1 MSKQFQKML
10 IVKSLTRFFIAAYVG
25 VSMASAA
32 VPPPV
37 TNDAPAAGK
46 RVRVTT
52 PGAGYAGNANVY
64 HTLYLPTDWV
74 PGQKYPVIIEYGG
87 NGWTVEANKLGYY
100 QSGGTGYIWVS
111 APNIDQNSTLG
122 DKSDD
127 FNTTSWWGSEGQNAI
142 GAADDAAYTK
152 ATVIDLIENYG
163 GDHSRVFVTGFSRGA
178 VACGNLGRFDD
189 SMSDIWL
196 AFLPHS
202 HHDAWFDNGTRTDRI
217 KGRASFITYGENDGG
232 GGNSRKG
239 TDWLNTRGFPVESY
253 ELAGTVHTDEW
264 ITDTSAP
271 LASSLSYTG
280 HTLVTDVRARLRT
293 WLGEISATRPGTSSI
308 SGSVTDASGSP
319 IEGARIQ
326 SGDTHWTFTDV
337 NGDYLLESLIDSN
350 RILTV
355 SHPLYNLGWQNNNI
369 SVQIAGADLT
379 GQDFQTIPV
388 TNDPP
393 TINTLA
399 PANTSTGVAPSAN
412 LVITFDKLVQKG
424 TGNIVIQKTAGGT
437 FETIPVTSGNV
448 TISGATVTIIPTTDF
463 AVTTGYYV
471 EIAIGVIEDTA
482 ATPHDFAGI
491 SGSGT
496 WSFTTGTP
504 DITAPSIDT
513 LSPGNT
519 STGVAVS
526 SDLVITFDED
536 VKKGTTGNIVIQ
548 QSAGGTF
555 ETIPVHS
562 SSVTVS
568 GNQLTISPSNL
579 LANFTG
585 YYVEIADA
593 AIEDLAGNPFTGITG
608 SATWG
613 FTTSSPNATHN
624 IITPVSVVSPAGAIY
639 PATTGLIDGVGLS
652 GNGDS
657 GDILSETHAW
667 ATSANSWHSNNGN
680 GPSTV
685 MTFDLGGTFTVDSIH
700 IWNDNQNN
708 GVVQRSVKTVD
719 ISFSSDGTNFT
730 NLIDNLGNFLLPTH
744 DAGGGV
750 TPVSTQTFAAVSGV
764 THIRLTDFQPHS
776 TTYAAMDEI
785 RFGEVSNDFNS
796 WIDDFGLA
804 PADQDFADD
813 SDGDG
818 LENGLEAWF
827 GTHPGQWTSGL
838 ADVSSTNLTTIF
850 THPQNTTPPDD
861 LTGYYEWSPNLSDWY
876 PSGDGPSGGPVITF
890 TASTT
895 GTTTTVTATASASE
909 GSERIF
915 LRAGVSQD

>member
-1 MSKQFQKML
+1 LNTAARQHIVVVSGRKQLPISSVKCMFRKFQE
-10 IVKSLTRFFIAAYVG
+10 IFIAKSMTRFFIAAYVG
-25 VSMASAA
+25 VSMATAA
-32 VPPPV
+32 PPPV

-52 PGAGYAGNANVY
+52 PGAGYAGNAKVY

-74 PGQKYPVIIEYGG
+74 PRQKYPVIIEYGG

-100 QSGGTGYIWVS
+100 QSGGIGFIWVS

-127 FNTTSWWGSEGQNAI
+127 FNTTSWWGSEGRNAI

-178 VACGNLGRFDD
+178 VACGNLGRLDD

-271 LASSLSYTG
+271 LASSLSDTG
-280 HTLVTDVRARLRT
+280 HPLVTDVRARLRT
-293 WLGEISATRPGTSSI
+293 WLGEVSANRPGTSSI

-326 SGDTHWTFTDV
+326 CGDTHWTFTNA

-350 RILTV
+350 RILSV
-355 SHPLYNLGWQNNNI
+355 SHPSYNQGWQNNSI

-388 TNDPP
+388 TNAPP

-399 PANTSTGVAPSAN
+399 PANISTDVALSAN

-424 TGNIVIQKTAGGT
+424 TGNIVIQKTTGGT
-437 FETIPVTSGNV
+437 FETIPISSASVTV
-448 TISGATVTIIPTTDF
+448 SGATVTINPSTDF
-463 AVTTGYYV
+463 AVTTGYFV
-471 EIAIGVIEDTA
+471 EIANGVIKDTA
-482 ATPHDFAGI
+482 ATPHDFAGT

-513 LSPGNT
+513 LSPGNS

-526 SDLVITFDED
+526 SELVITFDED
-536 VKKGTTGNIVIQ
+536 VKKGSTGTIVIQ
-548 QSAGGTF
+548 QSTGGNF
-555 ETIPVHS
+555 EIIPVHS
-562 SSVTVS
+562 SHVTV
-568 GNQLTISPSNL
+568 GGKQLTISPSNL
-579 LANFTG
+579 LANSTG

-593 AIEDLAGNPFTGITG
+593 AIEDLAGNAFAGITG

-613 FTTSSPNATHN
+613 FITSSPSPSPS
-624 IITPVSVVSPAGAIY
+624 IITPVAAATPTVSIY
-639 PATTGLIDGVGLS
+639 GNMDTLIDGSGLD
-652 GNGDS
+652 GNGVS
-657 GDILSETHAW
+657 GGILSETHDYGA
-667 ATSANSWHSNNGN
+667 ADNSWHSANVAAN
-680 GPSTV
+680 TIE
-685 MTFDLGGTFTVDSIH
+685 MTFDLGGTFTVGSAH
-700 IWNDNQNN
+700 IWNWNAGN
-708 GVVQRSVKTVD
+708 GVVNRSVKTVD
-719 ISFSSDGTNFT
+719 ISFSTDGGATYG
-730 NLIDNLGNFLLPTH
+730 NLIDNLGDFAKPSST
-744 DAGGGV
+744 
-750 TPVSTQTFAAVSGV
+750 TPATVDPAVVQVSTIAFPTAVSGV
-764 THIRLTDFQPHS
+764 THIKLTDFTNHGDS
-776 TTYAAMDEI
+776 YTAMSEI
-785 RFGEVSNDFNS
+785 RFG
-796 WIDDFGLA
+796 A
-804 PADQDFADD
+804 PGGSAA
-813 SDGDG
+813 
-818 LENGLEAWF
+818 
-827 GTHPGQWTSGL
+827 
-838 ADVSSTNLTTIF
+838 
-850 THPQNTTPPDD
+850 TP
-861 LTGYYEWSPNLSDWY
+861 
-876 PSGDGPSGGPVITF
+876 
-890 TASTT
+890 ASKK
-895 GTTTTVTATASASE
+895 
-909 GSERIF
+909 
-915 LRAGVSQD
+915 